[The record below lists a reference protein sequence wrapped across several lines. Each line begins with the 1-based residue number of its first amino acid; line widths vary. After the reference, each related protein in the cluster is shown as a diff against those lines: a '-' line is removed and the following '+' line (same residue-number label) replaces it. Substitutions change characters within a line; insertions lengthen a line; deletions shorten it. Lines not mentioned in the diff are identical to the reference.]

1 MGAGTGA
8 TVGKI
13 LNRAGMMKGGIGMAT
28 VQVGGDSAMRGRPDR
43 RADGGVFVDVTAL
56 TVVNALGDV
65 YDEAGR
71 ILAGA
76 LRDGRFAGST
86 DLLLRAPSAPNFFP
100 LENTTLSVVM
110 TDARLDKLQCGIVAR
125 MSHDGFARA
134 INPVHTPVDGD
145 CVFVLATGAKYGNVF
160 QIGVAAAEAVAL
172 SIRRAVR
179 AAKGADGVPSVSR
192 SGGRRRRV
200 TLRQRDHPEEGERV
214 SETIPCVTTVAE
226 VRRAIGEVRAL
237 GATVGM
243 VPTMGALHEGHLSLI
258 RTARAENDTV
268 VVSIFVNPTQFGP
281 NEDLERYPRTLA
293 RDCELSQAAG
303 ADLIFC
309 PTDEEMYPAGF
320 ATWVDVEGLTD
331 GLCGRSRPGHFR
343 GVCTVVTK
351 LLNICAPDRAYFGE
365 KDAQQ
370 LAVITRMVRDLDMP
384 IAIVPCATV
393 READG
398 LAMSSR
404 NVRLTPEETG

>member
-1 MGAGTGA
+1 
-8 TVGKI
+8 V
-13 LNRAGMMKGGIGMAT
+13 
-28 VQVGGDSAMRGRPDR
+28 S
-43 RADGGVFVDVTAL
+43 
-56 TVVNALGDV
+56 
-65 YDEAGR
+65 
-71 ILAGA
+71 
-76 LRDGRFAGST
+76 
-86 DLLLRAPSAPNFFP
+86 
-100 LENTTLSVVM
+100 
-110 TDARLDKLQCGIVAR
+110 
-125 MSHDGFARA
+125 
-134 INPVHTPVDGD
+134 
-145 CVFVLATGAKYGNVF
+145 
-160 QIGVAAAEAVAL
+160 QI
-172 SIRRAVR
+172 
-179 AAKGADGVPSVSR
+179 
-192 SGGRRRRV
+192 
-200 TLRQRDHPEEGERV
+200 
-214 SETIPCVTTVAE
+214 IPCVATVAE

-258 RTARAENDTV
+258 RAARAENDTV

-281 NEDLERYPRTLA
+281 NEDLKRYPRTLA

-309 PTDEEMYPAGF
+309 PADEEMYPAGF

-343 GVCTVVTK
+343 GVCTVVSK

-404 NVRLTPEETG
+404 NVRLTPEERAAAPALYRALIRAKELVAAGERDAAVLDGAIRGVLAEAPLGEVDYVEIVSAETLAPVTTIAGMCLIALAVRFDGSGTRLIDNIRLSA